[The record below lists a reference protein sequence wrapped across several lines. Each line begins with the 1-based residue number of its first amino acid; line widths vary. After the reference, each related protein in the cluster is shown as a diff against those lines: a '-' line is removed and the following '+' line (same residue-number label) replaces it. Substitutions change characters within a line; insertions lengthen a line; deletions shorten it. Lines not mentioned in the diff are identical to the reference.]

1 MKNTNQKGSALI
13 FALIFMLIL
22 SVMGASLMFLSQSET
37 WSGMNYKM
45 MTQTRYGAE
54 AGINAAANYLM
65 YTYTPPASML
75 TFNTD
80 VYPVTDLAGN
90 NIRLSSISGVSAN
103 YPSSAVRSAFNT
115 ATNSY
120 SAGTTLAAGPAQVN
134 YTASAK
140 LLAMAQV
147 TPYGAP
153 GTKVVVQTWEITAH
167 GDMVGVRNA
176 ESQVSAILERQV
188 TPTFGY
194 AAFATGGSCGAL
206 AFNGNGSTD
215 SYDSGSL
222 ALNASGAATTSPT
235 FQAYGGNLGTN
246 GNQDDSGNNVTIN
259 GTLSTPRVGVGSC
272 SNGNVTAFS
281 GNLAGITG
289 GLKELPQAVQL
300 NPPVIPAPGL
310 TDVSSSKT
318 LCPTS
323 ALVTVACPT
332 PGEYRDINLAG
343 NDTVT
348 LVPGTY
354 NINSISVAGNG
365 SLVIGPDPVTGL
377 YGQVIINV
385 TGSGN
390 ATPITL
396 TGNGFS
402 NPTYD
407 ASMLEIN
414 YAGSGQVKIAGNG
427 ASAAVVYA
435 PNATASFRGNGAFYG
450 SVIAA
455 QVTDVGNGAIHYD
468 RKLQRKLFTVGNYML
483 SSFTWSKF

>member
-75 TFNTD
+75 TFNTN

-167 GDMVGVRNA
+167 GDMTGVRNA
-176 ESQVSAILERQV
+176 ESQVSAVLERQV

-194 AAFATGGSCGAL
+194 AAFATDGSCGAL
-206 AFNGNGSTD
+206 AFNGNGTTD
-215 SYDSGSL
+215 SYDSASL

-235 FQAYGGNLGTN
+235 FQLYGGNLGTN
-246 GNQDDSGNNVTIN
+246 GNQDDSGSNVTIN

-272 SNGNVTAFS
+272 SNGNVWRA
-281 GNLAGITG
+281 
-289 GLKELPQAVQL
+289 
-300 NPPVIPAPGL
+300 
-310 TDVSSSKT
+310 
-318 LCPTS
+318 
-323 ALVTVACPT
+323 
-332 PGEYRDINLAG
+332 
-343 NDTVT
+343 
-348 LVPGTY
+348 
-354 NINSISVAGNG
+354 
-365 SLVIGPDPVTGL
+365 
-377 YGQVIINV
+377 
-385 TGSGN
+385 
-390 ATPITL
+390 
-396 TGNGFS
+396 
-402 NPTYD
+402 
-407 ASMLEIN
+407 
-414 YAGSGQVKIAGNG
+414 
-427 ASAAVVYA
+427 
-435 PNATASFRGNGAFYG
+435 
-450 SVIAA
+450 
-455 QVTDVGNGAIHYD
+455 
-468 RKLQRKLFTVGNYML
+468 
-483 SSFTWSKF
+483 

>member
-75 TFNTD
+75 TFNTA

-188 TPTFGY
+188 TPTFAY
-194 AAFATGGSCGAL
+194 AAFATDGRRLRGPRIQRQRLDGQLRFRVVGAQRERR
-206 AFNGNGSTD
+206 G
-215 SYDSGSL
+215 
-222 ALNASGAATTSPT
+222 
-235 FQAYGGNLGTN
+235 
-246 GNQDDSGNNVTIN
+246 DDV
-259 GTLSTPRVGVGSC
+259 
-272 SNGNVTAFS
+272 A
-281 GNLAGITG
+281 
-289 GLKELPQAVQL
+289 
-300 NPPVIPAPGL
+300 
-310 TDVSSSKT
+310 DVSSVRRQPRHK
-318 LCPTS
+318 
-323 ALVTVACPT
+323 
-332 PGEYRDINLAG
+332 
-343 NDTVT
+343 
-348 LVPGTY
+348 
-354 NINSISVAGNG
+354 
-365 SLVIGPDPVTGL
+365 
-377 YGQVIINV
+377 
-385 TGSGN
+385 
-390 ATPITL
+390 
-396 TGNGFS
+396 
-402 NPTYD
+402 
-407 ASMLEIN
+407 
-414 YAGSGQVKIAGNG
+414 
-427 ASAAVVYA
+427 
-435 PNATASFRGNGAFYG
+435 
-450 SVIAA
+450 
-455 QVTDVGNGAIHYD
+455 
-468 RKLQRKLFTVGNYML
+468 
-483 SSFTWSKF
+483 W